1 MRKKIYT
8 MVLLL
13 SSIVAAAQT
22 RNLSAEIFGA
32 SQLAGISYDARFNG
46 NSGFG
51 YRAGLGYGLG
61 INSLIFSGEQII
73 QGVTIPLEVNYL
85 IGKKRSHLE
94 LGAGLSNGL
103 YRVHN
108 KTSAFT
114 ATGQDGIIYEVSA
127 NDNINYTWGYFFFG
141 NIGYRFQ
148 PEEGLSFRIGISP
161 SFSFNTKHAI
171 QKNWLIPYV
180 GLGWAF

>member
-1 MRKKIYT
+1 MI
-8 MVLLL
+8 LLF
-13 SSIVAAAQT
+13 SSIAAVAQT
-22 RNLSAEIFGA
+22 RNFSVDFLGA
-32 SQLAGISYDARFNG
+32 SPLAGISYDARFNG
-46 NSGFG
+46 NSGLG
-51 YRAGLGYGLG
+51 YRVGLGCGLG
-61 INSLIFSGEQII
+61 INSLIFSGDQNI

-85 IGKKRSHLE
+85 IGEKCSHLE
-94 LGAGLSNGL
+94 LGAGMNNGL

-108 KTSAFT
+108 NTAAFS
-114 ATGQDGIIYEVSA
+114 ATGEDGNTYEIPA

-148 PEEGLSFRIGISP
+148 PEKGFTFRIGVSP

-180 GLGWAF
+180 GIGWAF